1 MYSHYLKAKQRIN
14 RKNVWTCI
22 VTIHFSEFDL
32 FKTPNYKCSRFSKH
46 SLEDYNNK
54 TVIGLF
60 DKTLNK
66 FYVIRKIS

>member
-1 MYSHYLKAKQRIN
+1 MDVSKVN
-14 RKNVWTCI
+14 
-22 VTIHFSEFDL
+22 DL
-32 FKTPNYKCSRFSKH
+32 WDSRFSKH

-66 FYVIRKIS
+66 FEKDKQ

>member
-1 MYSHYLKAKQRIN
+1 MRKIYDICINILRI
-14 RKNVWTCI
+14 KNSNSCI
-22 VTIHFSEFDL
+22 NTKDCEFQ
-32 FKTPNYKCSRFSKH
+32 CSRFSKH
-46 SLEDYNNK
+46 SFEDYNNK